1 MDQTDF
7 FIDGP
12 AGPLS
17 VRAAHLGDAG
27 RRIVVLVQGA
37 NMSGQMGYD
46 FRFDGRDDY
55 SFMAA
60 LSRRGFAPLTFS
72 VRGYAASGL
81 NHDPFEVQTDQAIE
95 DTAVVLAWLR
105 AQGHATPHLLG
116 WSWGGRIV
124 ARHIAAHPD
133 AADRIVLLDPA
144 LGGGNRVLPAPADAW
159 WSNTQTYFYERLE
172 AHWTEEAARVAL
184 GARMEAE
191 EPRSP
196 NGIRRENAEGS
207 TASVASAI
215 TRPTLML
222 YGEGAGMQNYMQ
234 GALTPTGF
242 FDDLAT
248 RDKLLSIIP
257 DGGDYAHLQ
266 HARHRLFKIVADFL
280 QVAEA

>member
-1 MDQTDF
+1 MVEPTDF
-7 FIDGP
+7 FIDGR
-12 AGPLS
+12 AGKLS
-17 VRAAHLGDAG
+17 LRALGLDDAA

-60 LSRRGFAPLTFS
+60 LAARGFAPLTFA

-81 NHDPFEVQTDQAIE
+81 NHDPFAVHTEQAIE
-95 DTAVVLAWLR
+95 DLASVLAWLKQ
-105 AQGHATPHLLG
+105 AGHPAPHLVG

-124 ARHIAAHPD
+124 ARHVAAAPD
-133 AADRIVLLDPA
+133 AADRLVLLDPA
-144 LGGGNRVLPAPADAW
+144 LGGGNLVLPAPTEPW
-159 WSNTQTYFYERLE
+159 WSNTQDYFYGRLE
-172 AHWTEEAARVAL
+172 PQWTEEAARIAL
-184 GARMEAE
+184 GARMQAE

-196 NGIRRENAEGS
+196 NGIRQENAQGS
-207 TASVASAI
+207 TPSVASAI

-234 GALTPTGF
+234 GALTPAGF
-242 FDDLAT
+242 FGELAT
-248 RDKLLSIIP
+248 TDKALFIIP

-266 HARHRLFKIVADFL
+266 HARQRLFRVVADFL
-280 QVAEA
+280 QGG